1 MTRQLM
7 KEDKLERYDFE
18 YPFSKCEI
26 SLQQRKSNL
35 NTWYTALLRNT
46 SCIFPHTLPFT
57 LQANVVVFCLILLGF
72 WLSKSIVF
80 FFKSINS
87 NHCSTYIFSMKGGVQ
102 MMNYMRWRWVIW
114 RFGFCLN
121 DKMVGT
127 RDN

>member
-1 MTRQLM
+1 M

-80 FFKSINS
+80 FFLNQLIQIIVLPTVYFFYEGRGS
-87 NHCSTYIFSMKGGVQ
+87 NDELYEVKMGDMK
-102 MMNYMRWRWVIW
+102 IW
-114 RFGFCLN
+114 FLF
-121 DKMVGT
+121 KW
-127 RDN
+127 